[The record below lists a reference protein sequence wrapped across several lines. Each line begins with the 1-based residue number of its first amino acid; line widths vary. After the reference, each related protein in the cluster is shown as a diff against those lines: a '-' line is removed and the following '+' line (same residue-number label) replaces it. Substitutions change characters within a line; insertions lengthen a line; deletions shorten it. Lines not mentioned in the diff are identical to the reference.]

1 MNWASGSLSLGIAA
15 LLIRCRPSP
24 LNRWRP
30 LVVNMDKE
38 SSTLLGSTFHAHST
52 HSSVDYC
59 VLLPADFDPSERL
72 PLILH
77 LHGAMSSAA
86 KSLEMAK
93 PVYDDAWASGG
104 LPRAIVACAT
114 TPTIGGFYID
124 QADGPKWET
133 LIAKEFP
140 DMVADRF
147 NTDDSRALIG
157 TSMGGYGALKIA
169 FRDPQRYVAVAAMCP
184 AIFPAE
190 AASEVEERHR
200 PSVLDA
206 LHRAMGDDDAT
217 YQKNSV
223 YGILRSNLGL
233 LRAANTAIFIDCGDS
248 DEFGLHDGA
257 EFLHQLLTELDVQ
270 HVFRSIAGAGHADSA
285 ASRRLADALSFV
297 GRQLAALGIKR
308 GISDEEASV

>member
-1 MNWASGSLSLGIAA
+1 
-15 LLIRCRPSP
+15 
-24 LNRWRP
+24 
-30 LVVNMDKE
+30 
-38 SSTLLGSTFHAHST
+38 
-52 HSSVDYC
+52 
-59 VLLPADFDPSERL
+59 

-169 FRDPQRYVAVAAMCP
+169 FRDPQCYVAVAA
-184 AIFPAE
+184 
-190 AASEVEERHR
+190 
-200 PSVLDA
+200 
-206 LHRAMGDDDAT
+206 
-217 YQKNSV
+217 
-223 YGILRSNLGL
+223 
-233 LRAANTAIFIDCGDS
+233 
-248 DEFGLHDGA
+248 
-257 EFLHQLLTELDVQ
+257 
-270 HVFRSIAGAGHADSA
+270 
-285 ASRRLADALSFV
+285 
-297 GRQLAALGIKR
+297 
-308 GISDEEASV
+308 